1 MKNALIILSILFV
14 IMFSFPVGVQDV
26 FGAEQVTILPPDP
39 KGTILPPDPTGTIIK
54 TDTHKLTNPLGEKTS
69 IQTLIGKIINGA
81 LGLVGSIAFVMY
93 IWGGFVWMT
102 AGGEKEKVQKGADT
116 LKWATI
122 GLIIIFSSY
131 AMLNFVL
138 DSIEKV

>member
-26 FGAEQVTILPPDP
+26 FGAE
-39 KGTILPPDPTGTIIK
+39 KGTILPTDVETGTIIK

>member
-1 MKNALIILSILFV
+1 
-14 IMFSFPVGVQDV
+14 MFSFPVGVQDV
-26 FGAEQVTILPPDP
+26 FGAGAE
-39 KGTILPPDPTGTIIK
+39 KGTILPTDVEKGTIIK
-54 TDTHKLTNPLGEKTS
+54 TDTSKLPNPLDIKTS

-131 AMLNFVL
+131 AILNFVL
-138 DSIEKV
+138 DSIEKA